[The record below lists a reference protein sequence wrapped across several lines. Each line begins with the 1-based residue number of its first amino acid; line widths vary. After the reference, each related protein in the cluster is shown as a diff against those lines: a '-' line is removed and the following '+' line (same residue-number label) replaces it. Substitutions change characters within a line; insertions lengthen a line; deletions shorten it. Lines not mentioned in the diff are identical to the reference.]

1 MRIAV
6 SATAPSLDAAVD
18 PRFGRCAYFIIVDTE
33 TTKYEVMPNPS
44 QSAAHG
50 AGIQSAQMLANKD
63 VKVVLTG
70 NVGPNAYSSLS
81 AAGIQIITG
90 ATGTVRETIERYKI
104 GELSEAE
111 SPTVRG
117 HSGLNRGL

>member
-1 MRIAV
+1 MK
-6 SATAPSLDAAVD
+6 
-18 PRFGRCAYFIIVDTE
+18 F
-33 TTKYEVMPNPS
+33 EVVPNIS
-44 QSAAHG
+44 QSAPHG

-70 NVGPNAYSSLS
+70 NVGPNAYSSMS

-90 ATGTVRETIERYKI
+90 AAGTVRETIERYKR
-104 GELSEAE
+104 GELGEAR

-117 HSGLNRGL
+117 HSGLNKGL